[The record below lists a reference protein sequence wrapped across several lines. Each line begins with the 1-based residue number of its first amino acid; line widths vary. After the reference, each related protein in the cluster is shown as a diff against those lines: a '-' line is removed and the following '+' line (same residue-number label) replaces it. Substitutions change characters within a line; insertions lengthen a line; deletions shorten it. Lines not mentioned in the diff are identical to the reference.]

1 MNPHDV
7 ILAPVLSEKAVMEIQ
22 SGKYQFYVHPD
33 ANRTQVKE
41 AVQRVFDV
49 DVVKVNIQNVG
60 GKEKR
65 MGRFAGRT
73 ANRKKAIVTLAAG
86 ETIQQLEGLT

>member
-7 ILAPVLSEKAVMEIQ
+7 ILAPVLSEKAVTEIHT
-22 SGKYQFYVHPD
+22 GKYQFYVHPD
-33 ANRTQVKE
+33 ANRTQIKE
-41 AVQRVFDV
+41 AVQRVFKV
-49 DVVKVNIQNVG
+49 DVVKVNLQNRL

-65 MGRFAGRT
+65 MGRYVGR
-73 ANRKKAIVTLAAG
+73 APKRKKAIVTLAAG

>member
-7 ILAPVLSEKAVMEIQ
+7 ILAPVLSEKAVTEIQ
-22 SGKYQFYVHPD
+22 NGKYQFYVHPN
-33 ANRTQVKE
+33 ANRTQIKE
-41 AVQRVFDV
+41 AVQRVFSV
-49 DVVKVNIQNVG
+49 DVVKVNLQNRR

-65 MGRFAGRT
+65 MGRHAGR
-73 ANRKKAIVTLAAG
+73 APKRKKAIVTLAAG

>member
-1 MNPHDV
+1 MNAHDV
-7 ILAPVLSEKAVMEIQ
+7 ILAPVLSEKAVTEIQ
-22 SGKYQFYVHPD
+22 NGKYQFYVHPS
-33 ANRTQVKE
+33 ANRTQIKD
-41 AVQRVFDV
+41 AVERVFDV
-49 DVVKVNIQNVG
+49 DVVKVNVQNVG

-73 ANRKKAIVTLAAG
+73 ADRKKAIVTLAAG